1 MSALD
6 RLMEK
11 AKASPAK
18 IILPEGADPRILA
31 GAAAARKAG
40 IAELVLLG
48 NPARISESAAKAA
61 VDMAGLS
68 VIDPKASEQRSVYAY
83 LLMEIRK
90 GKIADR
96 EAALARWMIPWSL
109 PPSWSGQAMAMA
121 RLAGR
126 SIQRATRSASRCK

>member
-6 RLMEK
+6 RLVEK

-48 NPARISESAAKAA
+48 NPARISESAAKAG

-68 VIDPKASEQRSVYAY
+68 IVDPKASEQRGSYAD
-83 LLMEIRK
+83 LLMRN
-90 GKIADR
+90 
-96 EAALARWMIPWSL
+96 PQ
-109 PPSWSGQAMAMA
+109 GQNC
-121 RLAGR
+121 G
-126 SIQRATRSASRCK
+126 S